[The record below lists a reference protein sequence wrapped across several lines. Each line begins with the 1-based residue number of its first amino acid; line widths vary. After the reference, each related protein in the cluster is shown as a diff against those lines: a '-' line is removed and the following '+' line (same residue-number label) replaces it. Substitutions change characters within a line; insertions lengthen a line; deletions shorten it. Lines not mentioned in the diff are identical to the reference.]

1 LVAPDAYAVFPLD
14 DDIVLYDR
22 RSGQTHLLSG
32 MAASV
37 IEALLQGSLTRQS
50 LEFELK
56 SAVEAEDD
64 AAFADALAESLT
76 QLLSLDLIEAI
87 DA

>member
-1 LVAPDAYAVFPLD
+1 MVAADAYAVFPLD

-37 IEALLQGSLTRQS
+37 IEALLQGSLTRQR

-56 SAVEAEDD
+56 AAVESENE
-64 AAFADALAESLT
+64 AAFADAFAESLT
-76 QLLSLDLIEAI
+76 QLQSLDLIEAI